1 MMATIPST
9 LTQPWIRKRPSGRFA
24 VVATVAI
31 LVLSPLLLIAYQSS
45 LNGPFFAESS
55 HFDTGAWRYVLGA
68 RQFWRA
74 FGTSAIVATG
84 MVGIGVPFGAVLAF
98 IMVRTDIPG
107 RRILEPAVLVPIFLS
122 PIVTAFG
129 YVVAIGPVGFISL
142 WVKSL
147 VGSVPWNV
155 YGLPSLIVI
164 AALTHVPHT
173 YLYVS
178 TALRSVNPELEEAAR
193 TLGAP
198 PWRVALDISLPLVRP
213 ALLFSAS
220 LTFLLGFELFG
231 LPLVLGDPAGLLV
244 LTTYLFKLTTLLGVP
259 SYQMMAVVA
268 LSIVVVTLPLVMIQR
283 HLLGQ
288 ASRFATIRGRGLAL
302 RPLKLGRW
310 RWVALAIV
318 VAWLLLTVAVPLG
331 GILLR
336 SVVKGWGEGVSLSR
350 VLTLDH
356 FRGLA
361 DYPNLI
367 RGIVNTIALG
377 VIGGAISVG
386 CYLIVGLT
394 QHRWSSRGVAVLD
407 FMVLIPRAIP
417 GLVGGLAFLWLILFI
432 PALRPLR
439 DSMIAVWM
447 AYSTVWLAYGLR
459 LISTALLQVG
469 PELEE
474 AAQTAGASPMRVRW
488 EITIPLVRLGLI
500 GSWLLIFMMFVREY
514 STGVYLF
521 GAGTEVIGSL
531 IVSLWGAGGLDLIAA
546 LSVVSVVIVSVALA
560 TALRLGVRLHD

>member
-9 LTQPWIRKRPSGRFA
+9 LTQPWIRKRPFGRYA

-84 MVGIGVPFGAVLAF
+84 MVGIGVPLGAVLAF

-107 RRILEPAVLVPIFLS
+107 RRILEPAVLIPIFLS

-302 RPLKLGRW
+302 RPLKLGPW
-310 RWVALAIV
+310 RWVALTIV

-336 SVVKGWGEGVSLSR
+336 SVVKGWGEGVSLAR

-377 VIGGAISVG
+377 VIGGAIS
-386 CYLIVGLT
+386 
-394 QHRWSSRGVAVLD
+394 
-407 FMVLIPRAIP
+407 
-417 GLVGGLAFLWLILFI
+417 
-432 PALRPLR
+432 
-439 DSMIAVWM
+439 
-447 AYSTVWLAYGLR
+447 
-459 LISTALLQVG
+459 
-469 PELEE
+469 
-474 AAQTAGASPMRVRW
+474 
-488 EITIPLVRLGLI
+488 
-500 GSWLLIFMMFVREY
+500 
-514 STGVYLF
+514 
-521 GAGTEVIGSL
+521 
-531 IVSLWGAGGLDLIAA
+531 
-546 LSVVSVVIVSVALA
+546 
-560 TALRLGVRLHD
+560 

>member
-1 MMATIPST
+1 
-9 LTQPWIRKRPSGRFA
+9 
-24 VVATVAI
+24 
-31 LVLSPLLLIAYQSS
+31 
-45 LNGPFFAESS
+45 
-55 HFDTGAWRYVLGA
+55 
-68 RQFWRA
+68 
-74 FGTSAIVATG
+74 
-84 MVGIGVPFGAVLAF
+84 
-98 IMVRTDIPG
+98 
-107 RRILEPAVLVPIFLS
+107 RRILEPAVLIPIFLS

-142 WVKSL
+142 WVKTL

-220 LTFLLGFELFG
+220 LT
-231 LPLVLGDPAGLLV
+231 
-244 LTTYLFKLTTLLGVP
+244 GVP

-546 LSVVSVVIVSVALA
+546 LSVVSVAIVSVALA

>member
-1 MMATIPST
+1 MMATIPAT
-9 LTQPWIRKRPSGRFA
+9 LARTRMRNLPSGRYA

-31 LVLSPLLLIAYQSS
+31 LVLSPLLLIAYQSA

-55 HFDTGAWRYVLGA
+55 RLDSGAWQYVLGA

-74 FGTSAIVATG
+74 FGTSAVVATG

-107 RRILEPAVLVPIFLS
+107 RRILEPAVLIPIFLS

-142 WVKSL
+142 WVKSI

-268 LSIVVVTLPLVMIQR
+268 LSIVVVTLPLVIIQR

-310 RWVALAIV
+310 RWVALTIV
-318 VAWLLLTVAVPLG
+318 MAWLLLTVAVPLA

-377 VIGGAISVG
+377 VIGGAVSVA
-386 CYLIVGLT
+386 CYLVVGLT
-394 QHRWSSRGVAVLD
+394 QHRWASRGVAVLD

-546 LSVVSVVIVSVALA
+546 LSVVSVAIVSVALA